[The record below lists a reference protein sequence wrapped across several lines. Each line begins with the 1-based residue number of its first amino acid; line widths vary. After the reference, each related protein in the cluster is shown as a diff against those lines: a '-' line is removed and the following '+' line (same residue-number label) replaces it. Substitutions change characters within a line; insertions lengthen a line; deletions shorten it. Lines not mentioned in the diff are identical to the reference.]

1 MLVFF
6 FSSRR
11 RHTRWPRDW
20 SSDVCSSDLGG
31 TAMKELRTEIEFD
44 GTPQEVWGVLA
55 DLPAH
60 GEWNPFIT
68 RIEGELRPGAKLDV
82 RLEPEGE
89 RGITM
94 HPTVLAAEPGR
105 QLRWLGHLLVRGIFD
120 GEHRWLIEEAGPG
133 RGHGDPSALPQQTRR
148 VEGGARGAA
157 HGRGLPGDRDR
168 ASWGGRGAPRWG
180 IEEEGAHRARSGLS
194 ALGARPSAPVPA
206 GDRRAAAEG
215 AVARGPRVLGRRVGG
230 HRGRRRYGSCPGGLG
245 ARPWDD
251 DPRAGRALP
260 PERRPRRSVGRWAR
274 PRRTLIHR

>member
-1 MLVFF
+1 
-6 FSSRR
+6 
-11 RHTRWPRDW
+11 
-20 SSDVCSSDLGG
+20 
-31 TAMKELRTEIEFD
+31 MKELRTEIEFD
-44 GTPQEVWGVLA
+44 GTPQEVWEVLA

-82 RLEPEGE
+82 RLEAEGSGGCGHCSRDPRTRRT
-89 RGITM
+89 RGP
-94 HPTVLAAEPGR
+94 HHAA
-105 QLRWLGHLLVRGIFD
+105 
-120 GEHRWLIEEAGPG
+120 PG
-133 RGHGDPSALPQQTRR
+133 RGHGDPSALPLQTRR

-194 ALGARPSAPVPA
+194 ALGARTSAPVPA

-215 AVARGPRVLGRRVGG
+215 ALARGPRVLGRRVGG

-245 ARPWDD
+245 VRPWDD

-274 PRRTLIHR
+274 PLRTLIHR